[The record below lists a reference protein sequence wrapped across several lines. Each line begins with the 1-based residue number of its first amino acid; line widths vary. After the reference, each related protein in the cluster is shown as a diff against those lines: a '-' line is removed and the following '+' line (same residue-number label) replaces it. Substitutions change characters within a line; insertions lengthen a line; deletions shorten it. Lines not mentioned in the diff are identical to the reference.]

1 MSAWT
6 RIDAWLRTHAPTI
19 LEELRPP
26 ASSEAIARLEQHAKR
41 KLPPDVIAMYEA
53 HDGVREE
60 QSSVFAAMRA
70 PKDAEWARYMW
81 WLTTAGAIEQLDTMR
96 DIGDWPAELLPFA
109 QDGGGNLLVVDLES
123 GQVSAW
129 DHETWETTKLSSS
142 LDAWF
147 TALADDMEARLV
159 APPNEDV
166 GDDDERLMLLAA
178 PLPDVPPGES
188 AIAED
193 RAARVFV
200 AVLQERKLVELS
212 KEADIEPL
220 VRALHVGL
228 AIEDKDDRYDRV
240 IEILEESPVVDEIFG
255 DDDAIGGLIEDLS

>member
-19 LEELRPP
+19 LDELRPP
-26 ASSEAIARLEQHAKR
+26 ASSEAIARLEAHVGR
-41 KLPPDVIAMYEA
+41 KLPPGLVAMYEA
-53 HDGVREE
+53 HDGVKEDE
-60 QSSVFAAMRA
+60 CSVLAAMRA
-70 PKDAEWARYMW
+70 PKDAQWARYMW
-81 WLTTAGAIEQLDTMR
+81 WLPTMGAEAQLDMMR
-96 DIGDWPAELLPFA
+96 DIGDWPPELLPFA
-109 QDGGGNLLVVDLES
+109 QDAGGNLLVVDLES

-129 DHETWETTKLSSS
+129 DHETWETTKLSSD

-159 APPNEDV
+159 APPTEDE
-166 GDDDERLMLLAA
+166 GDEERLMLLAA
-178 PLPDVPPGES
+178 PLPDVPPGEL

-200 AVLQERKLVELS
+200 AVLQEQKLVELREGADV
-212 KEADIEPL
+212 EAL
-220 VRALHVGL
+220 VRALHAGL

-240 IEILEESPVVDEIFG
+240 LEILEESPAIDEIFG
-255 DDDAIGGLIEDLS
+255 DDDVIGALIEDLS